1 MKWVFIGVGG
11 LLGIGILLYGIGLLL
26 PQAHVASSSVLIR
39 QPIDSVWRVVRTF
52 DEYDAWWPE
61 VSSVERLPDRN
72 GQEVWTLRQ
81 PTGELPMQVI
91 ESTAAERLVTRIADD
106 NLPFGG
112 TWTYELREQDGGT
125 LVTVTEDGEI
135 YNPFF
140 RVMSKLIFGYHRT
153 QESYLS
159 ALAQKF
165 GEEVVIERL
174 R

>member
-1 MKWVFIGVGG
+1 MNAQRRFVTRLACI
-11 LLGIGILLYGIGLLL
+11 
-26 PQAHVASSSVLIR
+26 VALVPMTAESQQPTACSASPYR
-39 QPIDSVWRVVRTF
+39 QF
-52 DEYDAWWPE
+52 DAWWPE
-61 VSSVERLPDRN
+61 VSSVERLPDRH

-112 TWTYELREQDGGT
+112 TWTYELQEQDGGT

-165 GEEVVIERL
+165 GEEVVIKRL

>member
-1 MKWVFIGVGG
+1 MNARCRFVTVLACI
-11 LLGIGILLYGIGLLL
+11 
-26 PQAHVASSSVLIR
+26 VALIPMAAES
-39 QPIDSVWRVVRTF
+39 Q
-52 DEYDAWWPE
+52 
-61 VSSVERLPDRN
+61 
-72 GQEVWTLRQ
+72 Q
-81 PTGELPMQVI
+81 PTACSASPYRQFDFWLGDWEVK
-91 ESTAAERLVTRIADD
+91 
-106 NLPFGG
+106 N
-112 TWTYELREQDGGT
+112 EQDGGT

-165 GEEVVIERL
+165 GEAVVVERL

>member
-1 MKWVFIGVGG
+1 MKWVFVGAGGV
-11 LLGIGILLYGIGLLL
+11 LGIGILLYVIGLFLL
-26 PQAHVASSSVLIR
+26 QAHVASSSVLIR
-39 QPIDSVWRVVRTF
+39 QPVDSVWRVVRTF
-52 DEYDAWWPE
+52 DEYDTWWPE
-61 VSSVERLPDRN
+61 VSSVERLPDRD

-81 PTGELPMQVI
+81 P
-91 ESTAAERLVTRIADD
+91 RIADD

-112 TWTYELREQDGGT
+112 IWTYELREQDGGT

-159 ALAQKF
+159 ALAQEF
-165 GEEVVIERL
+165 GEAVVVELL

>member
-1 MKWVFIGVGG
+1 MKWVSIAAGG
-11 LLGIGILLYGIGLLL
+11 LLGIGILLYVIGLLL

-39 QPIDSVWRVVRTF
+39 QPVDSVWRVVRTF
-52 DEYDAWWPE
+52 DEYDAWWSE
-61 VSSVERLPDRN
+61 VSTVQRLPDRN

-81 PTGELPMQVI
+81 PTGELPMHVI

-140 RVMSKLIFGYHRT
+140 RVMSKLVFGYHRT

-165 GEEVVIERL
+165 GEEVAIERL

>member
-1 MKWVFIGVGG
+1 MKWVFVGAGGV
-11 LLGIGILLYGIGLLL
+11 LGIGILLYVIGLFLL
-26 PQAHVASSSVLIR
+26 QAHVASSSVLIR
-39 QPIDSVWRVVRTF
+39 QPVDSVWRVVRTF
-52 DEYDAWWPE
+52 DEYDTWWPE
-61 VSSVERLPDRN
+61 VSSVERLPDRD
-72 GQEVWTLRQ
+72 GQELWTLRQ
-81 PTGELPMQVI
+81 RTGELPMQVI

-140 RVMSKLIFGYHRT
+140 RVMSKPIFGYHRT
-153 QESYLS
+153 QGSYLS

-165 GEEVVIERL
+165 GEAVVVERL

>member
-11 LLGIGILLYGIGLLL
+11 VLGIGILLYVIGLFL

-39 QPIDSVWRVVRTF
+39 QPVDSVWRVVR
-52 DEYDAWWPE
+52 WPE

-81 PTGELPMQVI
+81 ATGELPMQVI

-159 ALAQKF
+159 ALAQEF
-165 GEEVVIERL
+165 GEEGVVERL

>member
-1 MKWVFIGVGG
+1 MKWVFIGAGG
-11 LLGIGILLYGIGLLL
+11 VLGIGILLYVIGLFLL
-26 PQAHVASSSVLIR
+26 QAHVASSSVLIR
-39 QPIDSVWRVVRTF
+39 QPVDSVWRVVRTF
-52 DEYDAWWPE
+52 DEYDTWWPE
-61 VSSVERLPDRN
+61 VSSVERLPDRD
-72 GQEVWTLRQ
+72 GQELWTLRQ
-81 PTGELPMQVI
+81 RTGELPMQVI

-165 GEEVVIERL
+165 GEAVVVERL

>member
-1 MKWVFIGVGG
+1 MSV
-11 LLGIGILLYGIGLLL
+11 IGLFL

-39 QPIDSVWRVVRTF
+39 QPVDSVWSVVRTF
-52 DEYDAWWPE
+52 DEYDTWWPE
-61 VSSVERLPDRN
+61 VSSVERLPDRD

-81 PTGELPMQVI
+81 P
-91 ESTAAERLVTRIADD
+91 RIADD

-140 RVMSKLIFGYHRT
+140 RVMSKLIFEYHNLHILIEASFREAIVT
-153 QESYLS
+153 SHLASRLFCGSSGISGEGRSRQQEGPGIAKVGGHRDTRGVS
-159 ALAQKF
+159 
-165 GEEVVIERL
+165 E
-174 R
+174 